1 MFYVF
6 LKNKYNY
13 HCLRMIIHES
23 YYNEDNRRLYIE
35 FSTDEDGDSFYRTLE
50 LSYDEVE
57 FYSPDIISEEDL
69 LEIDDDYV
77 IELVNQYLIDN
88 DLPDEIIL

>member
-1 MFYVF
+1 
-6 LKNKYNY
+6 
-13 HCLRMIIHES
+13 MIIHES
-23 YYNEDNRRLYIE
+23 YYNENNGRLYIE
-35 FSTDEDGDSFYRTLE
+35 FSTDEDGDSFYRILE

-57 FYSPDIISEEDL
+57 FYSPDIINEEDL

-77 IELVNQYLIDN
+77 SELIKQYLTNN